1 MTRDGERG
9 LDDVMHRLRVFGA
22 MQIRN
27 LHEYE
32 AKMRTLYRVAPKEHA
47 RLMEVVWPQRDAL
60 PTRDPEDCE

>member
-32 AKMRTLYRVAPKEHA
+32 AKMRALFRAGEERA
-47 RLMEVVWPQRDAL
+47 SLNDVVWPSRDAL
-60 PTRDPEDCE
+60 PTTEPETLE